1 MVDMDNYYNL
11 KKKILINL
19 VFSGGLLVSV
29 IVNSSFMKFFTD
41 VIGLSPALF
50 GFVFLI
56 FSIWNGINDPIIGY
70 WADQQPY
77 LQGKGKYLPLIR
89 WSIPVIGIPVI
100 TLLFTSPGWNSV
112 LIIIFLLV
120 LMVIY
125 EAGQTLLNV
134 SFMAFTVNTFLST
147 KERTQVTVIGG
158 YLNQIPA
165 FLGGMIPIWFFTGDY
180 SRNQLIGIFTGAI
193 FLGLFLI
200 WIGQKYVREDEDF
213 YRNMEVTR
221 GLKELLSLS
230 KHLFSEK
237 VFVIFILA
245 FFCISAATGAYFT
258 GYIYY
263 MDNVLEVSGLKATI
277 PDLLTGIFQMAFFPV
292 VVWLVKKHGAR
303 KTLWRGLLL
312 AAAGH
317 LVLAFPVNYWVVAV
331 TYIVILIGYGFDG
344 AIRNPMTGL
353 IVDHIELRTGKR
365 QPGVVRGVM
374 AMLMIPAASL
384 QPLILSWMLT
394 VSGYVG
400 EVKHQTAEVI
410 QSIRIGVG
418 LVPSIILMI
427 GIFLIILLPLDHKR
441 ELEIEAAISRKH
453 SAEIVE
459 A

>member
-1 MVDMDNYYNL
+1 MTIPENYYNL

-19 VFSGGLLVSV
+19 VFSGGILVSV
-29 IVNSSFMKFFTD
+29 IVNSSFMKYFTD
-41 VIGLSPALF
+41 VIGITPALF
-50 GFVFLI
+50 GIVYLV

-70 WADQQPY
+70 WADKQPY
-77 LQGKGKYLPLIR
+77 RKGKGKYLPLIR

-100 TLLFTSPGWNSV
+100 TLLFASPGWNDV
-112 LIIIFLLV
+112 IMVIFLLV
-120 LMVIY
+120 FMVIY

-147 KERTQVTVIGG
+147 DERTQVTVIGG

-180 SRNQLIGIFTGAI
+180 SRFVLIGIFTAAI
-193 FLGLFLI
+193 LLGLVLVV
-200 WIGQKYVREDEDF
+200 IGQRFVREDENF
-213 YRNMEVTR
+213 YQNMEVTHN
-221 GLKELLSLS
+221 LKELFSLS
-230 KHLFSEK
+230 KDLFTEK

-292 VVWLVKKHGAR
+292 VVLLVKKFGAR
-303 KTLWRGLLL
+303 NTLWRGLLL
-312 AAAGH
+312 AAVGH
-317 LVLAFPVNYWVVAV
+317 AVLAFPVNYWVVAV
-331 TYIVILIGYGFDG
+331 TYIVILVGYGFDG
-344 AIRNPMTGL
+344 AIRNPLTGL
-353 IVDHIELRTGKR
+353 IVDHIELNTGKR

-374 AMLMIPAASL
+374 SMLLIPAASI

-394 VSGYVG
+394 SAGYIG
-400 EVKHQTAEVI
+400 GSKSQTAEVL
-410 QSIRIGVG
+410 QAIRVGVG
-418 LVPSIILMI
+418 LVPA
-427 GIFLIILLPLDHKR
+427 IILLVGIVLIARLPLDKKR
-441 ELEIEAAISRKH
+441 EQEIEAAMYEIHGDSP
-453 SAEIVE
+453 AE